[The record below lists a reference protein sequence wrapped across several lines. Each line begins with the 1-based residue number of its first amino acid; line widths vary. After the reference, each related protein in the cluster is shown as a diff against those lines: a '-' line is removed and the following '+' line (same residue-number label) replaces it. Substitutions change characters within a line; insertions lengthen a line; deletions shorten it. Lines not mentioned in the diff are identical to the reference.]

1 MAPRALTVV
10 VVATLL
16 LAACT
21 GTGEQ
26 GSGVEASEQRDV
38 APFTRIAMSAEA
50 DVVVAVGGA
59 HAVTVRGD
67 DNLLAELSTEV
78 DDGTLTIEE
87 DADLDPE
94 AGLTVDITM
103 PALDQLELDGAGDA
117 TIEGVAG
124 ESLRIEVSGAG
135 DVEASG
141 EVDRVEVVI
150 SGAGDVQTDDLLARE
165 AEVEISGAG
174 SVHVRASES
183 LHATVSG
190 AGDVVY
196 SGDPANVVS
205 EVSGAGEITPES
217 G

>member
-1 MAPRALTVV
+1 M
-10 VVATLL
+10 
-16 LAACT
+16 
-21 GTGEQ
+21 
-26 GSGVEASEQRDV
+26 EASEQRDV
-38 APFTRIAMSAEA
+38 APFTRIAMGAEA

-59 HAVTVRGD
+59 QAVTVRGD
-67 DNLLAELSTEV
+67 DNLLDELSTEV
-78 DDGTLTIEE
+78 DDGTLTIDE

-94 AGLTVDITM
+94 AGLTVDITV
-103 PALDQLELDGAGDA
+103 PALDQLEIGGAGDA

-141 EVDRVEVVI
+141 EVDRVEIVI

-165 AEVEISGAG
+165 AEVVISGAG
-174 SVHVRASES
+174 SVHVRAAES
-183 LHATVSG
+183 LNATVSG

-196 SGDPANVVS
+196 SGDPADVAS